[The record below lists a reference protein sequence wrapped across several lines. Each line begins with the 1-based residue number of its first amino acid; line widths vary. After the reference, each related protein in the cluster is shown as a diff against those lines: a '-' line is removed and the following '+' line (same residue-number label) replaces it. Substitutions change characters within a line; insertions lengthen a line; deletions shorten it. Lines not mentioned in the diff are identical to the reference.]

1 MTMISISK
9 ISEGLTE
16 KIKNTFPDIDK
27 QKAET
32 IEYGIYMTISE
43 VTKIILIILIS
54 LFFKITKYVAVTI
67 VLFGMLRMYIGGIH
81 ADTHIKCF
89 ITTALTMLSIPLLCI
104 NVRMNNLI
112 LASAAFPACLIM
124 IYKYAPADNP
134 NKPIKSKRQRK
145 SLRIRGFI
153 LITLYFIVSI
163 FLPYKWANIIIC
175 TSIIACVM
183 TTPVLYRLFGNKYGY
198 EEVK

>member
-1 MTMISISK
+1 MISISR

-16 KIKNTFPDIDK
+16 KIKTAFPDIDK

-32 IEYGIYMTISE
+32 IEYGIYMAISE
-43 VTKIILIILIS
+43 VIKIVLIILIS
-54 LFFKITKYVAVTI
+54 IILKITKYVVVTI
-67 VLFGMLRMYIGGIH
+67 PLFGMLRLYIGGIH

-89 ITTALTMLSIPLLCI
+89 ITTALTMLSIPLFCI
-104 NVRMNNLI
+104 NIRMNNLI
-112 LASAAFPACLIM
+112 LAAAAFPFCLIA

-134 NKPIKSKRQRK
+134 NKPVKSKKQRK
-145 SLRIRGFI
+145 ALRIKGFI
-153 LITLYFIVSI
+153 LITLYFAISI

-183 TTPVLYRLFGNKYGY
+183 TTPALYRLYGNKYSY
-198 EEVK
+198 EEVKS